1 MKAHIDRLGNGGV
14 FNRRRNSGRLYNI
27 LIGMVAFICLT
38 GAPLSL
44 AHDQTNNQV
53 YITRND
59 THCLSL
65 KFLLRPIDTI
75 HGVLSPE
82 KDWLVFFAEY
92 ANLSEEAFN
101 IRVNAIQRLLE
112 ESSVFFDDQGQ
123 RIFVKA
129 WLITDLKLW
138 RKSVKEER
146 ILFLSRA
153 GNAGHS
159 DSIEFKAEGC
169 AKDVIGRIQVG
180 FDSRLFP
187 LEVIA
192 HDTDRFWLNRD
203 IPSATVDF

>member
-1 MKAHIDRLGNGGV
+1 
-14 FNRRRNSGRLYNI
+14 
-27 LIGMVAFICLT
+27 MVAFIFLT
-38 GAPLSL
+38 AASLSL

-53 YITRND
+53 YITRNE

-75 HGVLSPE
+75 HGVLSPQQGWVE
-82 KDWLVFFAEY
+82 FFSEF
-92 ANLSEEAFN
+92 ANLSEDEFN
-101 IRVNAIQRLLE
+101 LRVSGIRGSLE
-112 ESSVFFDDQGQ
+112 ESSLLFDDQGQ

-129 WLITDLKLW
+129 WLVTDLKIW
-138 RKSVKEER
+138 RKSIKEER

-159 DSIEFKAEGC
+159 DSIEFRAEGC

-180 FDSRLFP
+180 FDSRFFP